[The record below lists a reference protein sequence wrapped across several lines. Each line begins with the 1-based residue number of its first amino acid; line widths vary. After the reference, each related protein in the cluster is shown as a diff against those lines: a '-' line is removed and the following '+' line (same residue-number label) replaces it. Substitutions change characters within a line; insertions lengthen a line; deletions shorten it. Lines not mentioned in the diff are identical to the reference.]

1 MKNLF
6 LLLLS
11 CFVAG
16 SAFADDGFTI
26 KGKLPVKDYDN
37 RYIYLLKQDVAK
49 LEPDIVI
56 DSTLIRDGMFVFN
69 GTVKN
74 TDVYRISLRDE
85 DVLQYDEFVIIEPGM
100 IEVNYEPL
108 SIRGTPLNDR
118 YTTLVFD
125 LYNQLVDQ
133 QAEKDSLSDKGLL
146 TKQKE
151 EEFDR
156 NDELLKNK
164 GLINRC
170 QFIKENAGTPVGDHF
185 YMVNRGFLKSEDIK
199 ELSELISDEL
209 KEKLAIL
216 DRRMDEHI
224 AYLDSLRKNAE
235 TAIVEGKAYIDI
247 SSFTPEGDERS
258 LSDYVGRNKVTMIDF
273 WASWC
278 GPCIKELPF
287 FKSLYQEYRDR
298 GFEIVGISLDIRK
311 SEWITGISKHEIPWP
326 QLSDIKHWLSPVI
339 AAYNV
344 KAIPYTI
351 LIDQGGIIIGKNL
364 KGEELISAIE
374 KALD

>member
-1 MKNLF
+1 M
-6 LLLLS
+6 
-11 CFVAG
+11 
-16 SAFADDGFTI
+16 
-26 KGKLPVKDYDN
+26 
-37 RYIYLLKQDVAK
+37 
-49 LEPDIVI
+49 
-56 DSTLIRDGMFVFN
+56 
-69 GTVKN
+69 
-74 TDVYRISLRDE
+74 
-85 DVLQYDEFVIIEPGM
+85 
-100 IEVNYEPL
+100 
-108 SIRGTPLNDR
+108 
-118 YTTLVFD
+118 
-125 LYNQLVDQ
+125 VDQ

-258 LSDYVGRNKVTMIDF
+258 LSDYVGRNKVTMIVF